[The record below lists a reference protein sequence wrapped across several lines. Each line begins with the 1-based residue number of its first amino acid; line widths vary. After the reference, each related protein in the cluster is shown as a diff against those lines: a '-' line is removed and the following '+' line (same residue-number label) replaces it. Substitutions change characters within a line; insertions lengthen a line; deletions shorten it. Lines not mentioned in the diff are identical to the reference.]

1 MDTPIAPPLE
11 SIDWDHLT
19 IFGGAVA
26 GHIESHYSIKTGRWS
41 DPELVEDPHVRI
53 HGLAPGLNY
62 GQQCYEGLKAFRV
75 DARTVSIFRPW
86 KHAARMSHSAEC
98 VSIPP
103 IPEDHFVRCVEL
115 AVTANSA
122 YVPPHTSQAL
132 LYIRPVAFGSG
143 EMIGLAP
150 PSEFSFCVFVKPANA
165 YHGTKPI
172 DALVLEDFD
181 RAAPRG
187 TGNAKVGGNYAP
199 VMRWSGAAMKEG
211 YGITLHLDSATRS
224 EIDEFSSA
232 GFMGIKTTED
242 GKITVVIPDS
252 AAVIDS
258 VTSDSCVALAKEQGW
273 TVEKR
278 PIKYGELPMFS
289 EVLAVGTAAGI
300 VPIKSL
306 TRKSTGDKFSYA
318 AAAESAGPCCQVLSA
333 ELDAAMRGKGP
344 DPRGWRTVI
353 GQGAS
358 KGIDDTT
365 MNAATINGT
374 IINGTT
380 TNGGHH

>member
-1 MDTPIAPPLE
+1 
-11 SIDWDHLT
+11 
-19 IFGGAVA
+19 
-26 GHIESHYSIKTGRWS
+26 
-41 DPELVEDPHVRI
+41 
-53 HGLAPGLNY
+53 
-62 GQQCYEGLKAFRV
+62 
-75 DARTVSIFRPW
+75 
-86 KHAARMSHSAEC
+86 MSHSAEC

-150 PSEFSFCVFVKPANA
+150 PSEFTFCVFVKPANA

-232 GFMGIKTTED
+232 GFMGIKTTEE

-258 VTSDSCVALAKEQGW
+258 VTSDSCVTLAKEQGW

-278 PIKYGELPMFS
+278 PVS
-289 EVLAVGTAAGI
+289 
-300 VPIKSL
+300 
-306 TRKSTGDKFSYA
+306 
-318 AAAESAGPCCQVLSA
+318 
-333 ELDAAMRGKGP
+333 
-344 DPRGWRTVI
+344 
-353 GQGAS
+353 GAS
-358 KGIDDTT
+358 RERRP
-365 MNAATINGT
+365 
-374 IINGTT
+374 
-380 TNGGHH
+380 GGRKPIECGLLKPMSRSNMKSSQRSPRCLLLARPLQLCR